1 MGLTATQDVAR
12 VTALGCSL
20 PDAVRY
26 VARRAVAE
34 ANRGA
39 SYSSMYLREVHRL
52 MVATA

>member
-12 VTALGCSL
+12 VTALGYSL
-20 PDAVRY
+20 HEAVRH

-34 ANRGA
+34 ADHGA
-39 SYSSMYLREVHRL
+39 SYSAVYLREVHRL